1 MPTTRHIP
9 LTEAGPTVSD
19 VMLREAGTVTP
30 DHSLAEARE
39 TFANP
44 RVRLI
49 LVADDDRYLGA
60 LTPAD
65 VPETGDGPI
74 GPHVRAD
81 APRVAPEDP
90 VQRALDLVEATG
102 MDRIPVVDADDQL
115 LGLVCWNTRRS
126 VFCA

>member
-9 LTEAGPTVSD
+9 LAEAGPTVSD
-19 VMLREAGTVTP
+19 VMLRGARAVSPESG
-30 DHSLAEARE
+30 LADVRE

-44 RVRLI
+44 RVKLI
-49 LVADDDRYLGA
+49 LVADGERFVGI

-65 VPETGDGPI
+65 VPAEGDGP
-74 GPHVRAD
+74 VADYVNAD
-81 APRVAPEDP
+81 APRVAPGDP
-90 VQRALDLVEATG
+90 IGKALDLVAATG

>member
-9 LTEAGPTVSD
+9 LTEAGPTVAD
-19 VMLREAGTVTP
+19 VMLREADAVGP
-30 DHSLAEARE
+30 DHPLAQARE

-44 RVRLI
+44 RRKLL
-49 LVADDDRYLGA
+49 LVAEGDRYLGA

-65 VPETGDGPI
+65 VPEGDGPI

-90 VQRALDLVEATG
+90 VEKALALVEQTG
-102 MDRIPVVDADDQL
+102 MDRIPVVDDGEL
-115 LGLVCWNTRRS
+115 VGLVCWNTRHS